1 MTPELRLLAIVD
13 AYLPHAGG
21 SRVYYHNL
29 YKSLVEQFPVR
40 TTVLTKQA
48 AGGKEFDAQESSE
61 NLKIVRRFQ
70 TLPNCRYRQLPK
82 AIFPLAEAASYV
94 LRGKCDIIHSGD
106 LYPPGAVAL
115 TLKRMFGV
123 PYVAFCHGE
132 EITQTDRLRYQSRL
146 RNKIYQNA
154 NAVVAASEF
163 ARQNLIRIGIPEA
176 QIQKI
181 NPGVDCERFQ
191 PRPGREDLVREYQLE
206 DKIVLLTV
214 ARLFA
219 RKNHQAVVR
228 ALAKLVR
235 DVPNLRYLI
244 VGKGP
249 EEDSLRA
256 LVQSSGLQDVVVF
269 LGYVPEEQLPLLYNV
284 SDAFV
289 MPNRTEPNGDVE
301 GFGMVF
307 LEANAAGLPVIGGL
321 SGGTREAV
329 LDGTTG
335 FLVDPDDIDKLHATM
350 HLLVTNVELRR
361 RMGATGLHRARN
373 EFTWSRSA
381 RELHELHHRV
391 LQPSVSSA
399 VGVER

>member
-1 MTPELRLLAIVD
+1 MSELKLLAIVD

-40 TTVLTKQA
+40 ATVLTKQA
-48 AGGKEFDAQESSE
+48 KGGKEFDAQESTE
-61 NLKIVRRFQ
+61 RLKIVRRFQ

-82 AIFPLAEAASYV
+82 AIFPLAEAAQYV
-94 LRGKCDIIHSGD
+94 LSGKCQLIHSGD

-115 TLKRMFGV
+115 AMKKMFGV
-123 PYVAFCHGE
+123 PYIAFCHGE
-132 EITQTDRLRYQSRL
+132 EITQTDRLRYQSAL
-146 RNKIYQNA
+146 RDHIYQKA

-163 ARQNLIRIGIPEA
+163 ARQNLIRIGIPES

-191 PRPGREDLVREYQLE
+191 PRPGREELIREHRLE
-206 DKIVLLTV
+206 GKVVLLTV
-214 ARLFA
+214 ARLYA
-219 RKNHQAVVR
+219 RKNNQAVIR

-235 DVPNLRYLI
+235 EVPNLRYLI

-256 LVQSSGLQDVVVF
+256 LVRSSGLQEVVSF

-284 SDAFV
+284 SGAFV
-289 MPNRTEPNGDVE
+289 MPNRAEENGDVE

-329 LDGTTG
+329 IDGTTG
-335 FLVDPDDIDKLHATM
+335 FLVDPDDIDKLKATM
-350 HLLVTNVELRR
+350 HLLATNTELRR
-361 RMGATGLHRARN
+361 RMGDAGLRRARN
-373 EFTWSRSA
+373 EFTWSKSA
-381 RELHELHHRV
+381 KELHELHCRV
-391 LQPSVSSA
+391 LLPRARTA
-399 VGVER
+399 VGVEL